1 MRFVTIDRRIHALT
15 ATGPVDLAPVTGLP
29 GDPAAFF
36 AADGLEATR
45 RAFREGALEGTE
57 TAGTTADL
65 SGLTLDAPVPQ
76 PRVVWCIGLNYRD
89 HAAET
94 GKEIPAVPT
103 VFVKS
108 PGAVIAPGAT
118 IEVPPF
124 VTQPDYEGELAVVI
138 GKRAR
143 DVAEADALEYVAGVT
158 VAHDVSA
165 RDHQYVTT
173 QWCWSKSYDTFCPMG
188 PVLVTID
195 ELDVTDLPIS
205 TRIGSEVLQ
214 DSNTGQMVFP
224 VAHLISF
231 LSQGTT
237 LEPGDVIL
245 TGTPAGVGLGRTP
258 PRWLQDGETVEI
270 TIGGIGTLSNPVRRS
285 S

>member
-1 MRFVTIDRRIHALT
+1 MRFVTIGGTIHALS
-15 ATGPVDLAPVTGLP
+15 ASGPVDLAAATGLP
-29 GDPAAFF
+29 GEPAAFF
-36 AADGLEATR
+36 AAGGLQAARATLR
-45 RAFREGALEGTE
+45 DTMLADE
-57 TAGTTADL
+57 TADL
-65 SGLTLDAPVPQ
+65 SGLALDAPVPR
-76 PRVVWCIGLNYRD
+76 PRMVWCIGINYRD

-94 GKEIPAVPT
+94 GKEIPGVPT

-108 PGAVIAPGAT
+108 PGSVIAPGAT
-118 IEVPPF
+118 IDVPPF

-138 GKRAR
+138 GTRAR
-143 DVAEADALEYVAGVT
+143 DVSEADALDHVAGVT

-173 QWCWSKSYDTFCPMG
+173 QWSWSKSYDTFCPMG
-188 PVLVTID
+188 PVLVTVD
-195 ELDVTDLPIS
+195 ELDVTDLPIA
-205 TRIGSEVLQ
+205 TRIGDEVLQ
-214 DSNTGQMVFP
+214 DSTTAQLVFP

-258 PRWLQDGETVEI
+258 KRWLQDGETVEI

>member
-1 MRFVTIDRRIHALT
+1 MRLVTIGGRIHALT
-15 ATGPVDLAPVTGLP
+15 TAGPVDLAEATALP
-29 GDPAAFF
+29 ADPAEFF
-36 AADGLEATR
+36 GAGGLAAARDLFTA
-45 RAFREGALEGTE
+45 GAL
-57 TAGTTADL
+57 AGTPLADATTDV
-65 SGLTLDAPVPQ
+65 SGLALDAPI
-76 PRVVWCIGLNYRD
+76 PRPRMVWCIGLNYRD

-103 VFVKS
+103 VFVKP

-118 IEVPPF
+118 IEIPRF
-124 VTQPDYEGELAVVI
+124 VTEPDYEGELAVVI
-138 GKRAR
+138 GTPGR
-143 DVAEADALEYVAGVT
+143 DIAEADALDHVAGVT

-173 QWCWSKSYDTFCPMG
+173 QWSWSKGYDTFCPLG
-188 PVLVTID
+188 PVLVSVD
-195 ELDVTDLPIS
+195 ELDVTNLPIS
-205 TRIGSEVLQ
+205 TRIGGEVLQ
-214 DSNTGQMVFP
+214 DSNTSQLVFP
-224 VAHLISF
+224 VAYLISF

-245 TGTPAGVGLGRTP
+245 TGTPAGVGMGRTP
-258 PRWLQDGETVEI
+258 KRWLQNGETVEI